1 MKRDLA
7 EPAPVSALPLFAQ
20 PARPAEVLAV
30 LKPHLDAADV
40 TLHVAA
46 GKLHYTAPTGRM
58 SDALRDLL
66 RRHREDLIAALAQTT
81 TEQLPTVTPLY
92 NSDSAPAALAG
103 LVAALPVIQA
113 ENSAPA
119 PDLAAVEAAL
129 RARIVDAEDRIARGE
144 TLLETETDL
153 ARAARYRARLAEL
166 TDQVNA
172 CYDKIGA
179 LPIDWPFPG

>member
-30 LKPHLDAADV
+30 LKPHLDAAGV
-40 TLHVAA
+40 ALHVAA

-81 TEQLPTVTPLY
+81 TEQAIAVIQRE
-92 NSDSAPAALAG
+92 NSAAPAAR
-103 LVAALPVIQA
+103 PVIQA

-129 RARIVDAEDRIARGE
+129 RARIFEAEDRIARGE
-144 TLLETETDL
+144 TLLETETDP

-172 CYDKIGA
+172 CYDQIGA
-179 LPIDWPFPG
+179 LPIDWPFPGGDA